1 MVTRAYVRCSG
12 GHYFSGEYC
21 PFDSW
26 SSAAAAEV
34 AEAVER
40 LRQLGKEITL
50 AELKRAGLSE
60 TALQRTI
67 VIDFGNDASQFDAIS
82 PREYCVN
89 GQIKPPLKLGP
100 NFK

>member
-1 MVTRAYVRCSG
+1 MATRVYVRCSS

-26 SSAAAAEV
+26 SSGAAAEV
-34 AEAVER
+34 AETVER
-40 LRQLGKEITL
+40 LRQLGKDITL

-60 TALQRTI
+60 AALQRTI
-67 VIDFGNDASQFDAIS
+67 VIDFGNDGSMFEAIS

-89 GQIKPPLKLGP
+89 GQTKPPLKLGP